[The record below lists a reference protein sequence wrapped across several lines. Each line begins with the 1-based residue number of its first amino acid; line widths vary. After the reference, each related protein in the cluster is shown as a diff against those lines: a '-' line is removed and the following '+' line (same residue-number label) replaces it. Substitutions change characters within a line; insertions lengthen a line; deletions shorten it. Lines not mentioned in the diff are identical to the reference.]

1 MQSPTSPT
9 KTTSSSIPT
18 TTLDE
23 RLSAEKQV
31 KTAYST
37 LTQRTAEHTHVLL
50 SVHRRSQALH
60 KELNKLL
67 QELNS
72 SQIEDEVRSSL
83 EQRAEDMSNVAE
95 RHKMRRRTLLQHST
109 LLEILEIPSLMDA
122 CVRCHLYNE
131 ALSLASFCNE
141 VERSHNQSDSSKII
155 ENVVREVRRREV
167 DLRRHLILRLRSEL
181 SLPQCLE
188 IVTALRRLNGIEI
201 EREQNR
207 QVSRDAVEKN
217 HAVTE
222 LRLQVDFFEA
232 RDAWLE
238 AGCNN
243 AASPT
248 GLGESI
254 TTSATELLLDLIE
267 TYRTRCFEIATQ
279 FLAIF
284 RTSQSKSNAP
294 SDDVSL
300 LSLWMSR
307 RVQLFIGKLKEGFSA
322 FDESTPLRDVL
333 DATVFF
339 ATSMGRVGADFQ
351 ALLPPLFEAKLVD
364 IVSARWNNG
373 CTEFS
378 DSLSACRNAGVA
390 TSLFSDSSSFV
401 DIGDSTESNTQT
413 TLGAPRNLLSYPPLG
428 RLSNAFLLGLNE
440 LRRCLLPG
448 VFPVLKSLLE
458 GFLQN
463 VDATLQMNQKAVM
476 APGFKGDA
484 SALREMAAKYR
495 DEFEKTLKPFFK
507 IALDFALGYEVV
519 IDPKADDN
527 YVAEGEE
534 TSAEEEANAGIDVK
548 PTEQAGEE
556 EKADKYVNEDAESR
570 TAEEETNDAIDDKSL
585 EQEGEKRKLDD
596 YGKETA
602 EAGDVKEEVNA
613 IDDYHQSK

>member
-1 MQSPTSPT
+1 
-9 KTTSSSIPT
+9 
-18 TTLDE
+18 
-23 RLSAEKQV
+23 
-31 KTAYST
+31 
-37 LTQRTAEHTHVLL
+37 VLL

-60 KELNKLL
+60 KELNKLI

-72 SQIEDEVRSSL
+72 SHIEDDVRSSL

-109 LLEILEIPSLMDA
+109 LLEVLEIPSLMDA

-141 VERSHNQSDSSKII
+141 VERSHQQSGSSKII

-167 DLRRHLILRLRSEL
+167 DLRRHLILRLRSDL

-201 EREQNR
+201 EREQNH
-207 QVSRDAVEKN
+207 QVSRDAIEKN
-217 HAVTE
+217 HAVME

-243 AASPT
+243 AFNPS
-248 GLGESI
+248 GFGESSV
-254 TTSATELLLDLIE
+254 TTSTAELLLVLIE

-307 RVQLFIGKLKEGFSA
+307 RVQIFLGKLKEGFLA
-322 FDESTPLRDVL
+322 IDESAPLRDLL

-351 ALLPPLFEAKLVD
+351 ALLPPLFETKLVD
-364 IVSARWNNG
+364 IVSTRWNNG
-373 CTEFS
+373 CKEFS

-390 TSLFSDSSSFV
+390 SSLISDSSSFT
-401 DIGDSTESNTQT
+401 DAGESNIQN
-413 TLGAPRNLLSYPPLG
+413 TLGAPRHLLSYPPLG

-448 VFPVLKSLLE
+448 VLPVLKSLLQT
-458 GFLQN
+458 FLTN
-463 VDATLQMNQKAVM
+463 VDAILQMNQKAVM

-484 SALREMAAKYR
+484 STLREMAAKYR
-495 DEFEKTLKPFFK
+495 DEFEKTLEPFFK
-507 IALDFALGYEVV
+507 LALDFALGYEVV
-519 IDPKADDN
+519 LESKVDN
-527 YVAEGEE
+527 GDSAEDEAGTVEE
-534 TSAEEEANAGIDVK
+534 EVTSAADVEPAEK
-548 PTEQAGEE
+548 GGEE
-556 EKADKYVNEDAESR
+556 EEVGNDGYIEEDA
-570 TAEEETNDAIDDKSL
+570 
-585 EQEGEKRKLDD
+585 
-596 YGKETA
+596 
-602 EAGDVKEEVNA
+602 NA
-613 IDDYHQSK
+613 